1 MKRTIFAV
9 AASMIMLSSH
19 VAFAQEQVTENTEWN
34 TDESPLLS
42 SENATNNAESGVA
55 EEAIDY
61 AISKM
66 GYPYSMERRNS
77 GSAYDCSSLV
87 YYSYKDAG
95 IDLSN
100 GGSTTAAEIARG
112 LATEGRETSAED
124 LEPGDLIFYSYK
136 NNGRYRN
143 ISHVSMY
150 IGNGT
155 QIEASYGKQRVATR
169 PVSLSSAV
177 MIGRPESEENQG

>member
-1 MKRTIFAV
+1 MKRSVFAV
-9 AASMIMLSSH
+9 AAFMIMLSSH
-19 VAFAQEQVTENTEWN
+19 AAFAQEQVMENTEWN
-34 TDESPLLS
+34 INEAPLL
-42 SENATNNAESGVA
+42 
-55 EEAIDY
+55 
-61 AISKM
+61 
-66 GYPYSMERRNS
+66 YSMERRNS

-112 LATEGRETSAED
+112 LAAEGRETSAED

-169 PVSLSSAV
+169 PVSLNSAV
-177 MIGRPESEENQG
+177 MIGRPEDEENQG

>member
-1 MKRTIFAV
+1 MRRSLFT
-9 AASMIMLSSH
+9 AAALIMMLSSH
-19 VAFAQEQVTENTEWN
+19 TAFAQEQAAETTEWN
-34 TDESPLLS
+34 TDTASIASFEAAEDST
-42 SENATNNAESGVA
+42 ENNAA
-55 EEAIDY
+55 EDAVNY

-87 YYSYKDAG
+87 YYSYRDAG
-95 IDLSN
+95 VDLSN

-112 LATEGRETSAED
+112 LAADGREASAED

-155 QIEASYGKQRVATR
+155 QIEASYGKQKVATR

-177 MIGRPESEENQG
+177 MIGRPETEENDG

>member
-1 MKRTIFAV
+1 MKRSRFIAPAFIVLLYTNT
-9 AASMIMLSSH
+9 
-19 VAFAQEQVTENTEWN
+19 AFAQEQIIEPTEWN
-34 TDESPLLS
+34 VS
-42 SENATNNAESGVA
+42 AESLAIEDDASNDTA

-100 GGSTTAAEIARG
+100 GGSTTAAEIAHG
-112 LATEGRETSAED
+112 LATEGCEISAEA
-124 LEPGDLIFYSYK
+124 LKPGDLIFYSYK
-136 NNGRYRN
+136 KNGRYRN

-155 QIEASYGKQRVATR
+155 QIEASYGKQKVATR
-169 PVSLSSAV
+169 PVSFNSAV
-177 MIGRPESEENQG
+177 MIGRPNNTENYG